1 MKAWIDRVI
10 GLAVKE
16 YKEYARSTLLL
27 FLAFASP
34 LIMFFLFSYGFTL
47 DVTDIPYSVLDQDQS
62 SLSRDLL
69 DRLAVNPSFEL
80 QNECRSEDEL
90 NDEMTNDRIRFA
102 IIIPPDFSRT
112 LHGGKS
118 VAVQVL
124 INGTMANRAIV
135 TKGYVEAFI
144 ADYNSRKLASSDLM
158 GKISFPVDILPEAR
172 FNPSLESTNVL
183 VPGIAGLV
191 LLIFPAV
198 LAAISL
204 SRERE
209 SGMILNF
216 YTSPLSRFQFLL
228 GKGLPLLTIGIL
240 NYLLFF
246 VLTIWLFHVPFGGDF
261 ATLMLAMVLYMI
273 TTIGIGFLVATLVR
287 SEVASLLIASIVTF
301 LPGFLYSG
309 LMMPVQSMGAEG
321 KMMASILPAYYF
333 IRVAKAVF
341 LKRMGFFDLLGEIG
355 ALVAI
360 AVVLFGLA
368 ILRLKKKM
376 A

>member
-1 MKAWIDRVI
+1 
-10 GLAVKE
+10 
-16 YKEYARSTLLL
+16 
-27 FLAFASP
+27 
-34 LIMFFLFSYGFTL
+34 
-47 DVTDIPYSVLDQDQS
+47 
-62 SLSRDLL
+62 
-69 DRLAVNPSFEL
+69 
-80 QNECRSEDEL
+80 
-90 NDEMTNDRIRFA
+90 
-102 IIIPPDFSRT
+102 
-112 LHGGKS
+112 
-118 VAVQVL
+118 
-124 INGTMANRAIV
+124 MANRAIV
-135 TKGYVEAFI
+135 TQGYVEAFI
-144 ADYNSRKLASSDLM
+144 ADYNSRLLAESGITGNMLM
-158 GKISFPVDILPEAR
+158 PVEILFEAK

-228 GKGLPLLTIGIL
+228 GKSLPLLTIGLI
-240 NYLLFF
+240 NYVIFF
-246 VLTIWLFHVPFGGDF
+246 ALSIWLFRVPFGGDF
-261 ATLMLAMVLYMI
+261 DTLTLAIILYLI
-273 TTIGIGFLVATLVR
+273 TTVGIGFLVATLVR
-287 SEVASLLIASIVTF
+287 SEVAALLIASIVTF

-333 IRVAKAVF
+333 IRIAKAVF
-341 LKRMGFFDLLGEIG
+341 LKRLGLGSLLGELG
-355 ALVAI
+355 ALAAI

-376 A
+376 